1 MKLRRRNKLNK
12 TPLAQIKGRGIQR
25 TKGIVFLN
33 LILIKFEDDKVARLF
48 DVLIEDVFQ
57 DELNS

>member
-1 MKLRRRNKLNK
+1 MKLIRRNKLNK
-12 TPLAQIKGRGIQR
+12 TPLAQKKGRGIQR

-48 DVLIEDVFQ
+48 DVWIEDIFQ
-57 DELNS
+57 DEVSS